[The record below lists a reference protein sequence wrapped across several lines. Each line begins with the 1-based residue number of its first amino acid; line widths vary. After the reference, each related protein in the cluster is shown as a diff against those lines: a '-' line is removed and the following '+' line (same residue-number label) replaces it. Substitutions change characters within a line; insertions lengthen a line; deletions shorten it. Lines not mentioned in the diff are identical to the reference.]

1 MTAMIRKFDIQVH
14 SVHYKLDDEILH
26 VTLHRIIV
34 LTLLLN
40 HHFIEA
46 TPVRYKPELC
56 SKRVGYN
63 KLEVMVDWGFE
74 KKNEK

>member
-1 MTAMIRKFDIQVH
+1 MCNMTGLIGKSIIQVH
-14 SVHYKLDDEILH
+14 SVHYKLNDKILH

-46 TPVRYKPELC
+46 TPVHHKPGLFH
-56 SKRVGYN
+56 K
-63 KLEVMVDWGFE
+63 
-74 KKNEK
+74 